1 MGRKEI
7 LMNDAFW
14 QRVELLCSVS
24 TSVCIIGADMAEPWP
39 HLLIHLLM
47 GRKDILMN
55 DAFWHD
61 IILVTSSY
69 HRNSLFQ
76 CIGAVLGAG
85 ILHGCTP
92 TPVADTLGANGLG
105 SINVS
110 GVSVSVTPEAGHHC
124 DLISKAPMNFIIRFC
139 SWGIA
144 DHALGPR
151 CLCNCCW

>member
-1 MGRKEI
+1 MQSSILSLRWWGGRRYWWMM
-7 LMNDAFW
+7 LFDFFA
-14 QRVELLCSVS
+14 VYLPVCASLELIWLNHDRICWF
-24 TSVCIIGADMAEPWP
+24 TC
-39 HLLIHLLM
+39 
-47 GRKDILMN
+47 
-55 DAFWHD
+55 WHD

-92 TPVADTLGANGLG
+92 TPVSDTLGANGL
-105 SINVS
+105 SSNNVS
-110 GVSVSVTPEAGHHC
+110 GGGLVSVTPEAGHHC
-124 DLISKAPMNFIIRFC
+124 DLISKVPMSFIIRFC